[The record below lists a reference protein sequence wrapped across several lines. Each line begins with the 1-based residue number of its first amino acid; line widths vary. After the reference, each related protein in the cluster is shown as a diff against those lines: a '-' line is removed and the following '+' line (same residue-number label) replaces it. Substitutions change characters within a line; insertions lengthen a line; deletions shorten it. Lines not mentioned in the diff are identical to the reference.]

1 VNRRSIRWQERR
13 RSANRRPGLIP
24 GRRFALLVVCAVG
37 ALGCPAAVATADPS
51 SDQVVSATVYS
62 PSGATQNDSV
72 SLAQLQSNPQC
83 TAYSGTDL
91 NELGRTGFVD
101 VQLAPGGTWAL
112 STVLGCLSTAVP
124 VAAVHGI
131 TVIDSQG
138 SPEVGPGSMLRPADL
153 APPGSTDFNN
163 PQEAPVVQALGSLNQ
178 YDRPWRGNGQGQAD
192 YDYGD
197 EVQGTD
203 NGQPQPIAIEVFE
216 GPLLTVTVSAS
227 KTTVPAGGTVT
238 FTATVTG
245 QNGSALSYSWNF
257 DGGAQSST
265 APSPQVTFG
274 NAGTYEVTVQVTDG
288 AGGGGG
294 ADIPITV
301 GTSPPPATG
310 PHKQPGSGKSK
321 KSDSPTGPQK
331 NNGTHA
337 GGPAGNSN
345 TGKST
350 TASKRT
356 DTNTSKNKSTTNSST
371 PTSTT
376 PTSTTP
382 TSTTPT
388 SGSAAHHATASTSQ
402 SAASTTAARRAT
414 LPPARPTLPAPR
426 SGPFVSGLLVSD
438 VTPLPA
444 GASPLVRV
452 VPAAV
457 ATAPPARQAIR
468 ASLLPAIGAGLAVL
482 LLFGLGVG
490 HELRGRRRRPT
501 LRAGS

>member
-1 VNRRSIRWQERR
+1 MRSDERR
-13 RSANRRPGLIP
+13 RPANRRPGLIP
-24 GRRFALLVVCAVG
+24 GRRFALMLVCAVG

-62 PSGATQNDSV
+62 PSGTTQNDAV

-83 TAYSGTDL
+83 TAYSGTDM

-101 VQLAPGGTWAL
+101 VQLAPGGTWSL
-112 STVLGCLSTAVP
+112 STVLGCLSTPVP
-124 VAAVHGI
+124 VAAVHGV

-138 SPEVGPGSMLRPADL
+138 SPEAGPGSMLTPADL
-153 APPGSTDFNN
+153 GAQGSTDFND

-178 YDRPWRGNGQGQAD
+178 YDRPWRGNGQGQTD

-197 EVQGTD
+197 EVQGTG
-203 NGQPQPIAIEVFE
+203 NGQPLPIAIEVFE

-227 KTTVPAGGTVT
+227 KTTAGVGQAVT
-238 FTATVTG
+238 FGATVTG

-257 DGGAQSST
+257 DGGALSST

-274 NAGTYEVTVQVTDG
+274 NTGTYEVTVQVTDS

-301 GTSPPPATG
+301 GTTPPPATG
-310 PHKQPGSGKSK
+310 PHKQPGSGKSR
-321 KSDSPTGPQK
+321 KSHTPTGPK
-331 NNGTHA
+331 KSKGTHA
-337 GGPAGNSN
+337 GAPAGNSN
-345 TGKST
+345 TRKST
-350 TASKRT
+350 TAGKGTS
-356 DTNTSKNKSTTNSST
+356 TNAGKN
-371 PTSTT
+371 TSTT
-376 PTSTTP
+376 SSTTP

-388 SGSAAHHATASTSQ
+388 SGTSSHHATASAPHRT
-402 SAASTTAARRAT
+402 AASTIPAGHAT
-414 LPPARPTLPAPR
+414 SPPARPTPPAPR
-426 SGPFVSGLLVSD
+426 SGPLVSGLLVSD

-468 ASLLPAIGAGLAVL
+468 ASLLPAFGAGLGVL